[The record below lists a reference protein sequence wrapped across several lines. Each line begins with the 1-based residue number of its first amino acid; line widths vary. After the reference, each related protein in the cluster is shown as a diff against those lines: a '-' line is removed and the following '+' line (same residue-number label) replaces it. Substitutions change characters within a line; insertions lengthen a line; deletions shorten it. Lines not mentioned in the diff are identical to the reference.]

1 MKPAAQTQLS
11 MPDVT
16 VHPALRTHP
25 SKLFVEVTTRCN
37 LRCPMCPKQAPG
49 NGIVDGD
56 MRVETFESL
65 QPALSGLEALILNG
79 IGEPLRHPSLERFIA
94 IAKQEM
100 PADAWVGFQT
110 NGQLL
115 TKDRAHAL
123 IDAGVDKVCISS
135 DAVTSDMFQ
144 MMRAGGE
151 LAAVDMAFEA
161 LKAAARRRG
170 RRISLGIEFVVTRRN
185 VRELPALMRWAVQN
199 DIDFVIVT
207 HMLPYQKELVDDVTF
222 DTNTD
227 EALQFFRQWKTR
239 AKHEGLD
246 LDDYFAV
253 FMKYQKKPEQQRLMA
268 YVRRMKSE
276 ALKRGISLHVERL
289 LKSDQ
294 QVHTLVQNIFSE
306 VEEIARSGGVELHL
320 PTLVP
325 SSNRHCEFVE
335 GGSAFISWNGNV
347 HPCYFLW
354 HRYNCYIGGLAKY
367 VQPESFGSLTDQH
380 LSSIWNDPAFRDFRQ
395 GVLQYDFPFCYDCS
409 VALCDYTQ
417 FEDFEQDCHVSS
429 VPCGACLW
437 CTGLFRCLQ

>member
-1 MKPAAQTQLS
+1 MKPAAQTRLA
-11 MPDVT
+11 MPDVAL
-16 VHPALRTHP
+16 HPALNTQP
-25 SKLFVEVTTRCN
+25 SKLYIEITTRCN
-37 LRCPMCPKQAPG
+37 LKCPMCPKQAPG

-56 MRVETFESL
+56 MSAETFDGIK
-65 QPALSGLEALILNG
+65 PALPGLEALILNG
-79 IGEPLRHPSLERFIA
+79 IGEPLLHPSLERFIA

-100 PADAWVGFQT
+100 SADAWVGFQT

-115 TKDRAHAL
+115 TKDRAYAL
-123 IDAGVDKVCISS
+123 VDAGIDKVCISL
-135 DAVTSDMFQ
+135 DAVNPDMFQ
-144 MMRAGGE
+144 RMRAGGE
-151 LAAVDMAFEA
+151 RAAVDRAFGA
-161 LKAAARRRG
+161 LQAAARQRS

-185 VRELPALMRWAVQN
+185 VRELPALMHWAVQN

-207 HMLPYQKELVDDVTF
+207 HMLPYQNELVDEVAF

-239 AKHEGLD
+239 AKHEGMD
-246 LDDYFAV
+246 LDDYFEV
-253 FMKYQKKPEQQRLMA
+253 FMKYQKNLEQQRLME

-276 ALKRGISLHVERL
+276 ALNRGISLHVERL

-294 QVHTLVQNIFSE
+294 QVHQLVQNVFAE
-306 VEEIARSGGVELHL
+306 VEEIAQSGGIELHL
-320 PTLVP
+320 PNLVP
-325 SSNRHCEFVE
+325 SGMRHCEFIE

-354 HRYNCYIGGLAKY
+354 HRYQCHIGGFVKY
-367 VQPESFGSLTDQH
+367 VQPESFGCLTDQDF
-380 LSSIWNDPAFRDFRQ
+380 LSIWNEPAFKNFRQ
-395 GVLQYDFPFCYDCS
+395 GVLQYDFPLCYDCS

-417 FEDFEQDCHVSS
+417 LEDFEQDCHVSS